1 MSALPLSCTP
11 TPLNHIKVIEEG
23 KYILRWIIYI
33 LSIVFD
39 HTNEELWSWLGLV
52 NVRGQELNEW
62 VSEEGILE
70 FGCVAR
76 DLGSLSH
83 ALLHNS
89 MKQFNTNNPVP
100 VMRTGVFR
108 VFLVVFYPQETVL
121 SYLQTLPV
129 TCQAT
134 QRYPKRRMAKEPED
148 SRLACQEQCLLCSL
162 ITVRVPAPIP
172 SIY

>member
-1 MSALPLSCTP
+1 MARCCWASVHP
-11 TPLNHIKVIEEG
+11 
-23 KYILRWIIYI
+23 
-33 LSIVFD
+33 
-39 HTNEELWSWLGLV
+39 ELWDSASAV
-52 NVRGQELNEW
+52 
-62 VSEEGILE
+62 ITT
-70 FGCVAR
+70 
-76 DLGSLSH
+76 SL
-83 ALLHNS
+83 
-89 MKQFNTNNPVP
+89 
-100 VMRTGVFR
+100 
-108 VFLVVFYPQETVL
+108 PQETVL